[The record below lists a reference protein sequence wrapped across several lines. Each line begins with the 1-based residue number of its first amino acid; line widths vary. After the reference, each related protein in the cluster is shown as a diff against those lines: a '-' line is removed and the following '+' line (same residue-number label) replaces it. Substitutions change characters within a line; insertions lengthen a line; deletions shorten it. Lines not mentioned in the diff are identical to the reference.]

1 MSRERFH
8 AKVDKATALA
18 ASGMSK
24 AKAAAVVGI
33 SKECLYRRTRESVP
47 STRGWTSYKIE
58 TVARAVLRRS
68 LGQTVREI
76 CEAEGITMNHL
87 YPRRGLDPKGVAGLG
102 LLRFFKLWRAWRS
115 EDTEVCL
122 DIINHNGLDGEALL
136 REVQR
141 G

>member
-1 MSRERFH
+1 MSRERFY
-8 AKVDKATALA
+8 AKVDKATELA

-24 AKAAAVVGI
+24 AKAAAAVGI

-47 STRGWTSYKIE
+47 SSRGWTSYRVDA
-58 TVARAVLRRS
+58 VARAVLRRA

-76 CEAEGITMNHL
+76 CEAEGITMSHL

-115 EDTEVCL
+115 QDLGICL
-122 DIINHNGLDGEALL
+122 DIINHKGLDGEVLL